1 MSKTSVIDQIDE
13 GIEVLL
19 SRADGEVP
27 VSDPEVTELLA
38 LAAELRALPRP
49 DFKAE
54 LKADLLEETM
64 SIANTPSAG
73 GNLMT
78 TTMTTAIAK
87 RGRHITSLRPEILPT
102 LAGSEYGLYPVQ
114 RSSFMASLVA
124 HAAMLALLVTSGIW
138 AAPNFHEKP
147 RIHSVLVTDLSSYVL
162 PPAPDRAGGG
172 GGGGDS
178 DILQASKGNP
188 PRFSREQIAPPAIIV
203 RSEQPKLPA
212 EPTVVGPPALTFP
225 QTSPIG
231 DPFARVLGPLS
242 NGTGTGGGI
251 GNGDRGGVGP
261 GTGPGVGD
269 GSRGGIGGG
278 PFLPGG
284 GVTAPH
290 LIYDPEPEYSEE
302 ARKQKYQ
309 GVVVLQVVVGD
320 DGRPRDVRIVRSV
333 GLGLDEKAQEAV
345 RTWRFAPGT
354 MNGRPVAVLVNIQVN
369 FRLY

>member
-1 MSKTSVIDQIDE
+1 MSKASVIDQLDK
-13 GIEVLL
+13 GIEALL
-19 SRADGEVP
+19 FRSNGEVP
-27 VSDPEVTELLA
+27 VSDPEVAELLA
-38 LAAELRALPRP
+38 LATELRALPRP

-54 LKADLLEETM
+54 LKADLVGETI
-64 SIANTPSAG
+64 SIANMSDISGKLVTATPAE
-73 GNLMT
+73 
-78 TTMTTAIAK
+78 
-87 RGRHITSLRPEILPT
+87 RGRKANAPILPT
-102 LAGSEYGLYPVQ
+102 IAGSGYGLYPVQ

-138 AAPNFHEKP
+138 AAPSFHEKP
-147 RIHSVLVTDLSSYVL
+147 SVHSVLVTDLSSYVL
-162 PPAPDRAGGG
+162 PPAPDRTGGG

-178 DILQASKGNP
+178 DILQESNGNP
-188 PRFSREQIAPPAIIV
+188 PRFAREQITPPAIIV

-212 EPTVVGPPALTFP
+212 EPTVVGPPALSFP
-225 QTSPIG
+225 QSSSAG
-231 DPFARVLGPLS
+231 DPFARVLAPLS

-261 GTGPGVGD
+261 GLGPGVGD

-278 PFLPGG
+278 PYLPGG
-284 GVTAPH
+284 GVSAPH

-333 GLGLDEKAQEAV
+333 GLGLDEKALEAV
-345 RTWRFAPGT
+345 RQWRFAPG
-354 MNGRPVAVLVNIQVN
+354 MLDGRPVAVLVNIQVN

>member
-1 MSKTSVIDQIDE
+1 MSKSSVIDQLDE
-13 GIEVLL
+13 GIEALL
-19 SRADGEVP
+19 SRADGEVRIT
-27 VSDPEVTELLA
+27 DPEVAELLA
-38 LAAELRALPRP
+38 LATELRSAPRL

-54 LKADLLEETM
+54 LKADLLGETM
-64 SIANTPSAG
+64 SIANTTSASD
-73 GNLMT
+73 NV
-78 TTMTTAIAK
+78 MTTAIAK
-87 RGRHITSLRPEILPT
+87 RVSKANSLASEILPT
-102 LAGSEYGLYPVQ
+102 LAGSGYGLYPVQ

-138 AAPNFHEKP
+138 AAPSFHERP
-147 RIHSVLVTDLSSYVL
+147 RVHSILVTDLSSYVL

-178 DILQASKGNP
+178 DTLHASKGNP
-188 PRFSREQIAPPAIIV
+188 PRFAREQIAPPAIIV

-212 EPTVVGPPALTFP
+212 ESTVIGPPALSFP
-225 QTSPIG
+225 QTRQIG
-231 DPFARVLGPLS
+231 DPFAHVPEPPS

-251 GNGDRGGVGP
+251 GNGDRGGVGR
-261 GTGPGVGD
+261 GMGPGVGD
-269 GSRGGIGGG
+269 GRRGGIGGG

-284 GVTAPH
+284 GVSAPQ

-309 GVVVLQVVVGD
+309 GVVVLQVIVGE
-320 DGRPRDVRIVRSV
+320 DGRPRDVRIARSV

-345 RTWRFAPGT
+345 RQWRFAPGI